1 MTHPA
6 SRRWEDYLSEMG
18 REGTWAG
25 HMELQAAS
33 QLSVINITVHQAGQA
48 SWTISNF
55 PKADLYPLHRHPLI
69 VPVQA
74 FESLKRG

>member
-1 MTHPA
+1 MTRLA
-6 SRRWEDYLSEMG
+6 GCRWEAYLSEMR

-55 PKADLYPLHRHPLI
+55 PKADLYPLHRHGLI
-69 VPVQA
+69 VPFQT
-74 FESLKRG
+74 FEPVKRG